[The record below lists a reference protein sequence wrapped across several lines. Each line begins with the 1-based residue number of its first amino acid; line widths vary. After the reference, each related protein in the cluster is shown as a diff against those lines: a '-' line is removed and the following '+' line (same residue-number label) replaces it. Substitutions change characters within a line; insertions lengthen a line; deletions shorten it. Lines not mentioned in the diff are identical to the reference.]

1 MAAMSGKTVEVEGS
15 EGSPSEDAR
24 LPYPKASV
32 NLPYPE
38 TSVNLPYPGTSMS
51 LPYPETS
58 MNLPYPET
66 SMNLPYPETSAL
78 PNVGQIMKDLGIES
92 TIPNEIPEGSP
103 TDTSVK
109 PGGLGFEGFFGRP
122 GEDVGFPCCET
133 SGEFPNVDK
142 IMKDLSIE
150 SPTCQEPP
158 ANITAAPDAPHS
170 PPCLFDVG
178 FGFKE
183 EVLNETKDP
192 QKTKNPPDAAP
203 VATSEKKPAV
213 DVLKKKAEVGKQ
225 S

>member
-1 MAAMSGKTVEVEGS
+1 MAAMSGKPVEVEGS
-15 EGSPSEDAR
+15 EGSPGEDGQ
-24 LPYPKASV
+24 LPYPKTSV

-38 TSVNLPYPGTSMS
+38 TSVNLPYP
-51 LPYPETS
+51 ETS
-58 MNLPYPET
+58 VNLPYPET
-66 SMNLPYPETSAL
+66 NAL
-78 PNVGQIMKDLGIES
+78 PDVGKIMKDLGIES
-92 TIPNEIPEGSP
+92 TIPKEIPEGSP
-103 TDTSVK
+103 TDASVK

-150 SPTCQEPP
+150 SPICQKPP
-158 ANITAAPDAPHS
+158 ANMPAAPNVLDP

-183 EVLNETKDP
+183 EVLNEPKDP
-192 QKTKNPPDAAP
+192 QKTKSPSDAAP
-203 VATSEKKPAV
+203 ATSEKKPVV
-213 DVLKKKAEVGKQ
+213 DDLTKKAEVGKQ